1 MPHRAPIKAEPQRAM
16 KNVDDIEHNTFDDFS
31 DIRPARPC
39 GRRNNDG
46 RTDAQT
52 KIPEMIQS
60 KAWGL

>member
-1 MPHRAPIKAEPQRAM
+1 M